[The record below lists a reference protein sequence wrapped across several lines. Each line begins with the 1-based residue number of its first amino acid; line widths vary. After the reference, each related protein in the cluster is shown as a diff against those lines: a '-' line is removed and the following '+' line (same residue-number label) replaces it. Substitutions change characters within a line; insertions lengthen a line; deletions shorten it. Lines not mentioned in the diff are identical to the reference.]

1 METYNNQRRRR
12 PCEPPVRLDTNADPP
27 PSAPPLSGEQIVHAV
42 CDHLQVGQEAHYGVI
57 YEVLATG

>member
-1 METYNNQRRRR
+1 
-12 PCEPPVRLDTNADPP
+12 VRLDTNADPP